1 MDYSLENGKPCTIGT
16 LFQGDNKVVIPDMQR
31 EYCWART
38 INPITGKPL
47 VFNYIKDVI
56 DLYSKNKVIR
66 MGLIYAYQAPQTFI
80 QLCDGQQRITTL
92 YLFLGLLHKRLLK
105 DKDPYAEKIRRI
117 LISKFE
123 EENDDKEPRLQYAI
137 RESTLWFTRDL
148 VNEYF
153 LKEESS
159 SIQHSP
165 WYFDEY
171 NLDPSIENMVDA
183 ITIIESIIDGFDTAK
198 VNGIAHFVIEKISF
212 LYYDMGN
219 RQYGEDQFVV
229 INTTGVGLSNT
240 ENIKPKLITSISDPA
255 VQKQYSKKWE
265 EEWEHFF
272 WENMRKVDSTDYIVD
287 PDFNEFFRWIF
298 IIEKAGEGTLS
309 SDKTKYTPAQKALD
323 GDPFNLFEIA
333 EGKGLAI
340 AQMIDSYIQAY
351 KFIVEKGLYPDWL
364 TIQRTPKGE
373 RQAIAQIEAFRFLPL
388 LYFVKFYLTDESE
401 LRPNYKDF
409 ERYYTRLKQFIW
421 GRSYSRNLG
430 RAVIETVPRA
440 IEITKRICA
449 ECSYDIAQFPEMD
462 PSETRFF
469 TDGERKK
476 YAIYRE
482 RQKESMEVRELF
494 EDNIWAVEKLECCLG
509 NITCIFDVL
518 QRLELDYLELSIE
531 MIEQFRSI
539 LEATINQPS
548 NPFRRSLL
556 TYGDY
561 WLWIGSTPS
570 LNAWKCSFGDDASFF
585 RNILANRND
594 EKRRDVIIRYLADLY
609 KEITENGTSVEIALP
624 KFMEAR
630 ISGYSS
636 HIPTS
641 EFDGMLTRIVTE
653 EKWLDLSKQ
662 SHFAWDDNLKKG
674 YVLYWDRSNQ
684 GCDLIK

>member
-16 LFQGDNKVVIPDMQR
+16 LFHGDNKVVIPDMQR

-47 VFNYIKDVI
+47 VFNYIKDII
-56 DLYSKNKVIR
+56 DLYAKNKVIR

-105 DKDPYAEKIRRI
+105 EKDLYSDTIRRI

-153 LKEESS
+153 LKEEDS

-183 ITIIESIIDGFDTAK
+183 ISLIESILCELDGSK

-240 ENIKPKLITSISDPA
+240 ENIKPKLISSIADPKDKELFA
-255 VQKQYSKKWE
+255 NKWE

-272 WENMRKVDSTDYIVD
+272 WTNLRKDDSPDYIVD

-298 IIEKAGEGTLS
+298 IIEKAGEGTLT
-309 SDKTKYTPAQKALD
+309 SDKTKFTLAQKALD

-333 EGKGLAI
+333 EGDALKI
-340 AQMIDSYIQAY
+340 AQTIDSYIKAY
-351 KFIVEKGLYPDWL
+351 KFIIEKNLYPEWL
-364 TIQRTPKGE
+364 SIQRTPKGE
-373 RQAIAQIEAFRFLPL
+373 RQSVNQIEAFRFLPM
-388 LYFVKFYLTDESE
+388 LYFVKSYLSE
-401 LRPNYKDF
+401 EKKLEYDVFSRNYD
-409 ERYYTRLKQFIW
+409 RLKQFIW
-421 GRSYSRNLG
+421 GRSFSKNLSR
-430 RAVIETVPRA
+430 ASIETVPRA
-440 IEITKRICA
+440 IEITKRICH
-449 ECSYDIAQFPEMD
+449 ECEYDIVRFPELD

-469 TDGERKK
+469 TEGERKK
-476 YAIYRE
+476 YTIYKE
-482 RQKESMEVRELF
+482 RLNNKGEDVRIEF
-494 EDNIWAVEKLECCLG
+494 EDKIWEVERLDSCLG
-509 NITCIFDVL
+509 NITCIFDAL
-518 QRLELDYLELSIE
+518 QLKGFDYHDLTIE
-531 MIEQFRSI
+531 MIETFYKI
-539 LEATINQPS
+539 MNGTINHPS
-548 NPFRRSLL
+548 NKFRRALM
-556 TYGDY
+556 TYGEY

-594 EKRRDVIIRYLADLY
+594 EKRREVIIRFIADIYSYL
-609 KEITENGTSVEIALP
+609 KERETTVDAGLP
-624 KFMEAR
+624 QFLEDK

-636 HIPTS
+636 HVPSS
-641 EFDGMLTRIVTE
+641 EFDGMLTKIITE
-653 EKWLDLSKQ
+653 EKWLDKSNQ
-662 SHFAWDDNLKKG
+662 SHFAWDDNIKKG

-684 GCDLIK
+684 GYDAM